1 MNLNFILKIIYT
13 FATNSILKIMFET
26 SHLHPMLVHFPIAL
40 VVIGFLADLI
50 SVFVKKELCFS
61 KMSFYLLI
69 TGTLVAMAAVF
80 TGVVFTTD
88 MSGAA
93 GVVMDQH
100 ELSAFV
106 TLGLLLIT
114 IALRILLLRKPENN
128 IFKWLSFV
136 FYALSAIA
144 VSATGFFGGTLVYNY
159 MMPL

>member
-1 MNLNFILKIIYT
+1 
-13 FATNSILKIMFET
+13 MFET
-26 SHLHPMLVHFPIAL
+26 NHFHPMLVHFPIAL
-40 VVIGFLADLI
+40 VAFGFLADLV
-50 SVFVKKELCFS
+50 SMFVKKELCFS

-69 TGTLVAMAAVF
+69 TGTLAAMAAVF
-80 TGVVFTTD
+80 TGVVFTSD

-93 GVVMDQH
+93 GTVMDKH

-114 IALRILLLRKPENN
+114 LAFRILLLRKPETN

-136 FYALSAIA
+136 FYALAAIA
-144 VSATGFFGGTLVYNY
+144 VSVTGFLGGTLVYNY

>member
-1 MNLNFILKIIYT
+1 
-13 FATNSILKIMFET
+13 MFET

-40 VVIGFLADLI
+40 VAIGFLADLA
-50 SVFVKKELCFS
+50 SMFVKKELCFS

-69 TGTLVAMAAVF
+69 IGTLAAMAAVF
-80 TGVVFTTD
+80 TGVVFTSD

-93 GVVMDQH
+93 GAMMGKH

-114 IALRILLLRKPENN
+114 LAFRILQLRKPESNN
-128 IFKWLSFV
+128 LKWFSFV
-136 FYALSAIA
+136 FYALAAIA
-144 VSATGFFGGTLVYNY
+144 VSVTGFLGGTLVYNY